1 MSKNTELLAD
11 LEGVGKKL
19 GGSSGTRDARD
30 VTFKAFA
37 QAMKDTK
44 HEIRSA
50 EQIGGRHL
58 VAYVAARKDA
68 GIANR
73 TICNEMSHIRKTLTA
88 IGKAGLAKR
97 PEYSNKALGIAGGSR
112 TGTKQAMTDKTYQAT
127 VVRLEQ
133 LGRKGLAATLP
144 LQRELGLRMAEAVR
158 AGNAET
164 LRRMAREL
172 TATGRVR
179 VILGTKGGRARDVH
193 PVDRERALNA
203 IRNALAVL
211 KETKQTHLVTR
222 ADGTSINLK
231 QALTIYKNVL
241 QRAGVQSHT
250 ARYAFA
256 RERQDAYKAEGLG
269 KREAGAATSLDLGHG
284 DGRDRYVTS
293 VYAREG

>member
-11 LEGVGKKL
+11 LERVGRKL
-19 GGSSGTRDARD
+19 GGGSLTRDARD
-30 VTFKAFA
+30 VTFTAFA
-37 QAMKDTK
+37 QAMNDKK
-44 HEIRSA
+44 YEIRSA
-50 EQIGGRHL
+50 QQIGGRHL
-58 VAYVAARKDA
+58 VAYVAVRKEG
-68 GIANR
+68 GISNR
-73 TICNEMSHIRKTLTA
+73 TICNEMSHIRKVLVA

-112 TGTKQAMTDKTYQAT
+112 KGTKQAMTDKTYHAT
-127 VVRLEQ
+127 VARLEQ
-133 LGRKGLAATLP
+133 LRRKGLAATLP

-158 AGNAET
+158 AGNADT

-179 VILGTKGGRARDVH
+179 VVEGTKGGRPRDVH
-193 PVDRERALNA
+193 PVDRERALTA
-203 IRNALAVL
+203 IRSALAVL
-211 KETKQTHLVTR
+211 KATKQTHLVNAR
-222 ADGTSINLK
+222 DGSSINLK

-256 RERQDAYKAEGLG
+256 RERQDAYKAEGFG

-284 DGRDRYVTS
+284 DGRSRYVTS
-293 VYAREG
+293 VYVREG